1 MQRKPPEGT
10 NKGKCQNSTASIIP
24 SSKQGEAFPPESDVP
39 PPPAP

>member
-24 SSKQGEAFPPESDVP
+24 SSKLGEAFPPESDVP